1 MNYRSNFMLSVFT
14 LTMKNFKLLYFTLF
28 LMCNTFLSLAQFP
41 GMGSG
46 GGGMKGEMP
55 KIAKLYGKVVD
66 AKTKKPVEFAAVAL
80 LWFDKDSA
88 VAGVLAKANGDFS
101 LDNLPFGGFRL
112 RISFIGYKTYEQKMF
127 INMQSMDKDLGNINL
142 EPDESLLKEVTISDE
157 KSTIN
162 LSIDRK
168 IYNVDKDLST
178 RGGTG
183 LDAVKNIPS
192 VSVDAEGNV
201 TLRNNGVQIFVDGRP
216 TTLTLN
222 QLPSDQI
229 DRIEVITNPSV
240 KFDASATGGI
250 LNVILKKNTKPGYNG
265 VIMGGA
271 GNTDRYN
278 GMVNL
283 NIKENA
289 MNFFVMYNY
298 MTGTNYNNGY
308 TNRDNI
314 SQPLP
319 IKYFDQSNI
328 TRMTNTFQFGRIG
341 FDYNLNIRNSITVS
355 AMYMNGAHVSYDRQK
370 YSSLDDSKN
379 ELFFG
384 ERNNDQK
391 TNWRNCMAQLLYKKT
406 FIKPGKE
413 LTADINVNNSGSKGG
428 YTFQTFDYLPGGVA
442 SPLNPLTQ
450 INTTNSR
457 ADMYNAQ
464 IDYVDPIN
472 ETSKLEWGLRSN
484 IKNSRSKNLTDNY
497 IQSSETFVQDTA
509 LTNDYKI
516 EDMVNAAYV
525 NYSSKAFGIGY
536 QAGLRFEQSY
546 YKGTIL
552 NKNDSSFSYQYP
564 TGIDNLLNA
573 LFPAIYF
580 SKKFAGSHEVQLN
593 FSRKINRPNFFQL
606 MPFVMF
612 ADKYNIRIGN
622 PALTPEF
629 INIAEM
635 NYNWTYGKT
644 NFLTSLYGRQT
655 ENPITNIAYPT
666 VEDPN
671 VIVNTFQ
678 NGKNS
683 LSYGWEN
690 TFKTTLFKSLDVTAS
705 LNTFYLNINYTD
717 NNNLTI
723 QNEGYSYNAKLI
735 LAYRFPKDWTLQ
747 TNGNYEAPKI
757 LPQGTTLPM
766 YFMDISLNKMLNRK
780 FIFNLTVSDVFNS
793 KRMGS
798 YYSTPDYIQDLSRRR
813 ENRFV
818 RLSVTWLFG
827 KMDSSIFKTA
837 KRMKKEG
844 GSMNM
849 GSQDGLDF

>member
-1 MNYRSNFMLSVFT
+1 MKFLKLFFLFIFSVLSTIKV
-14 LTMKNFKLLYFTLF
+14 N
-28 LMCNTFLSLAQFP
+28 AQFP
-41 GMGSG
+41 GMGGG

-55 KIAKLYGKVVD
+55 KIARLFGKVID

-88 VAGVLAKANGDFS
+88 VAGVLAKPNGDFS

-127 INMQSMDKDLGNINL
+127 INMQSIDKDLGNISI
-142 EPDESLLKEVTISDE
+142 EPDESLLKEVTISEE
-157 KSTIN
+157 KSVIS

-168 IYNVDKDLST
+168 IYNVDKDLSAK
-178 RGGTG
+178 GGTG

-216 TTLTLN
+216 SNLTLN
-222 QLPSDQI
+222 QLPADQI

-250 LNVILKKNTKPGYNG
+250 LNVVLKKNSKPGYNG
-265 VIMGGA
+265 MMMGGL

-283 NIKENA
+283 NIKEKA
-289 MNFFVMYNY
+289 LNFFVMYNY
-298 MTGTNYNNGY
+298 MTGTNYNNGF
-308 TNRDNI
+308 TNRNNV

-319 IKYFDQSNI
+319 IKYFDQTNI

-341 FDYNLNIRNSITVS
+341 FDYNLNNRNSITLS
-355 AMYMNGAHVSYDRQK
+355 SMYMNGKHISYDRQK
-370 YSSLDDSKN
+370 YSSLDTSKA
-379 ELFFG
+379 ELFYG

-391 TNWRNCMAQLLYKKT
+391 TDWRNCMAQVLYKRT
-406 FIKPGKE
+406 FPKQGKE
-413 LTADINVNNSGSKGG
+413 FTADINVNNSGSKGG
-428 YTFQTFDYLPGGVA
+428 YVFETYDYLAGGIY

-450 INTTNSR
+450 VNTTNSR
-457 ADMYNAQ
+457 SDMYNAQ

-472 ETSKLEWGLRSN
+472 ETTKLEWGLRSN
-484 IKNSRSKNLTDNY
+484 IKKSRSKNLTDNY
-497 IQSSETFVQDTA
+497 NKVTETYVQDTA

-516 EDMVNAAYV
+516 DDMVNAAYI
-525 NYSSKAFGIGY
+525 NYSSKIFGIGY

-546 YKGTIL
+546 YKGTVV
-552 NKNDSSFSYQYP
+552 NKNDSSFSYEYP

-612 ADKYNIRIGN
+612 ADKYNLRIGN

-629 INIAEM
+629 INMAEI
-635 NYNWTYGKT
+635 NYNWTVGKT

-683 LSYGWEN
+683 FTYGWEN
-690 TFKTTLFKSLDVTAS
+690 TFKATVFKSLDITAS
-705 LNTFYLNINYTD
+705 INAFYLNINFLD
-717 NNNLTI
+717 NNKELI
-723 QNEGYSYNAKLI
+723 QNDGYSYNTKLI
-735 LAYRFPKDWTLQ
+735 LAYRFPKDWTFQ
-747 TNGNYEAPKI
+747 VNGNYEAPKI

-766 YFMDISLNKMLNRK
+766 YFMDMSLNKMLNRK
-780 FIFNLTVSDVFNS
+780 FIFNFTISDVFNS

-818 RLSVTWLFG
+818 RLSITWLFG

-844 GSMNM
+844 GNMNM